1 MFLLINRSYMCL
13 GIFSTKE
20 KMGMVVETIIKE
32 EYEKTGEI
40 GGNYHFRYIEF
51 NPDDVWFDENHPNSK
66 AIFSLST
73 MHPECFNHEIETDWS
88 TGKIIKI

>member
-20 KMGMVVETIIKE
+20 KMGMVIETIIKE

-51 NPDDVWFDENHPNSK
+51 NPDEVWFDENHPNSK
-66 AIFSLST
+66 AIFSLNT
-73 MHPECFNHEIETDWS
+73 MHPEYFNHEIETDWS